1 MSEEKNSKNCR
12 PKNKGMFAYGIIQI
26 SATIIS
32 ALSLL
37 SIAIGLCSIKTES
50 KTIQRCVKERTK
62 LGETLMLSDFVMA
75 DNKYIYSFS

>member
-12 PKNKGMFAYGIIQI
+12 PKNKAMIAYGIIQI

-32 ALSLL
+32 ALSLF

-50 KTIQRCVKERTK
+50 KLFNDCVKERAQI
-62 LGETLMLSDFVMA
+62 GEGNANAVRFC
-75 DNKYIYSFS
+75 NGG